1 MQDLDALKGKSLAE
15 LREIA
20 KVLGI
25 GNVMLKKRELMEK
38 IAEATAGTEASA
50 ANDTNVPT
58 PETAA
63 NAAGDAAPAAEVRK
77 PRGRRPRLAKSE
89 GTVQGPPLRSGRTA
103 RAADGAAR
111 SRCRSGSVRRPS
123 LRLPKRPL
131 PQRRGRRRSR
141 RPDRSLNAADASPRR
156 SSLPRSGFRP
166 QRSPCTGNPRLRPP
180 SSRSTTR

>member
-77 PRGRRPRLAKSE
+77 PRGRRPRL
-89 GTVQGPPLRSGRTA
+89 LH
-103 RAADGAAR
+103 GA
-111 SRCRSGSVRRPS
+111 
-123 LRLPKRPL
+123 
-131 PQRRGRRRSR
+131 
-141 RPDRSLNAADASPRR
+141 
-156 SSLPRSGFRP
+156 
-166 QRSPCTGNPRLRPP
+166 
-180 SSRSTTR
+180 

>member
-58 PETAA
+58 PETTG
-63 NAAGDAAPAAEVRK
+63 NAVGDAAPAAEVRK

-89 GTVQGPPLRSGRTA
+89 GTVQAPARSGRTA
-103 RAADGAAR
+103 RSCRWSSPPPAAGPAA
-111 SRCRSGSVRRPS
+111 SEAVAPA
-123 LRLPKRPL
+123 PKRPL

-141 RPDRSLNAADASPRR
+141 RR
-156 SSLPRSGFRP
+156 
-166 QRSPCTGNPRLRPP
+166 TGA
-180 SSRSTTR
+180 

>member
-58 PETAA
+58 PETTG

-89 GTVQGPPLRSGRTA
+89 GTVQGPRP
-103 RAADGAAR
+103 AAAE
-111 SRCRSGSVRRPS
+111 
-123 LRLPKRPL
+123 
-131 PQRRGRRRSR
+131 
-141 RPDRSLNAADASPRR
+141 
-156 SSLPRSGFRP
+156 
-166 QRSPCTGNPRLRPP
+166 
-180 SSRSTTR
+180 